1 MIGSFRHR
9 GLARLFIE
17 DDPSRLRPDL
27 VDRIR
32 RRLGVLHLAERLE
45 ELNIPGFNF
54 HGLRGRPRRHTIHVN
69 GPWCITFEWI
79 DGDAWRVDLEQYH
92 RERLP

>member
-1 MIGSFRHR
+1 MIRSFRHR
-9 GLARLFIE
+9 GLARLFI
-17 DDPSRLRPDL
+17 DDDASRVRPDL

-32 RRLGVLHLAERLE
+32 RRLGVLHLAERLA
-45 ELNIPGFNF
+45 ELNVPGFDF
-54 HGLRGRPRRHTIHVN
+54 HKLRGRPERYTIHVN

-92 RERLP
+92 